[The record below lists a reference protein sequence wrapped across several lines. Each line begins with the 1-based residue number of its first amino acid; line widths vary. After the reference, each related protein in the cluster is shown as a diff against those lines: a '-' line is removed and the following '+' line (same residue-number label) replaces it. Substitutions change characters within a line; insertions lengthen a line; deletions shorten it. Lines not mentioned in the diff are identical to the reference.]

1 MRWAYLDIAWICA
14 APLVVLVLYA
24 FGAWQRRQKLARV
37 GEHHLVQ
44 KLIASFS
51 PERRILKRFCFFFAI
66 VLLTIAAL
74 RPQYGQKQTTVR
86 RAGIDVAVAFDISKS
101 MLARDV
107 VPSRIMAA
115 RTSLK
120 QLLQNISGDRIA
132 LVPFAGISFV
142 QSPLTGDQ
150 SAIEMYLDELNPSQM
165 PVGGTNLAEAIRRAT
180 DLLTGSADKGD
191 RGARSRVILL
201 ITDGEDNNPDRA
213 AAAKEAAKRAS
224 DKGILIYAIAV
235 GTAVGEPI
243 PILDDTGSHRGYVK
257 GADGQP
263 VVSKLNISLLEEIAN
278 RSEASTDTRVFMFE
292 GSNDVITPLTDA
304 FKSLQRTALDLA
316 MRHRYNEKYQYFL
329 FPAILLLLLE
339 LLISERRRRVS

>member
-1 MRWAYLDIAWICA
+1 MRWGYLDSLWICA
-14 APLVVLVLYA
+14 APVFVLVTYA
-24 FGAWQRRQKLARV
+24 FGAWRRQQKLSKV
-37 GEHHLVQ
+37 GDHHLVK

-51 PERRILKRFCFFFAI
+51 PERRIVKRFCFFFAI

-74 RPQYGQKQTTVR
+74 RPQYGQNQTTVR

-115 RTSLK
+115 RTTLK
-120 QLLQNISGDRIA
+120 QLLSNISGDRIA

-150 SAIEMYLDELNPSQM
+150 SAIEMYLDELDPNQM
-165 PVGGTNLAEAIRRAT
+165 PVGGTNLAEAIRRSTA
-180 DLLTGSADKGD
+180 LLTGSADKGD

-201 ITDGEDNNPDRA
+201 ITDGEDNHPDRA
-213 AAAKEAAKRAS
+213 EAAKKAA
-224 DKGILIYAIAV
+224 KAANEEGILIYAIAV

-243 PILDDTGSHRGYVK
+243 PILDKNGTHKGYVK

-263 VVSKLNISLLEEIAN
+263 IVSKLNLDLLEEITGNTAEN
-278 RSEASTDTRVFMFE
+278 TSGQLFLFE
-292 GSNDVITPLTDA
+292 GGNDITTPLTDA
-304 FKSLQRTALDLA
+304 FKGLQRSALELA

-329 FPAILLLLLE
+329 FPAILLLLIE
-339 LLISERRRRVS
+339 LLVSERRRRVS